1 MINIMEMNDDGD
13 IVRDTY
19 NGDLEGAIELI
30 SKVSTRTRVNITYY
44 LKVSGLYHFK
54 SNNVDFFAM
63 DMDYDLTK
71 IIANKEIY
79 DYNIKLLNLVKS
91 FNRNKKINE
100 IL

>member
-1 MINIMEMNDDGD
+1 MNDDGD
-13 IVRDTY
+13 IVRNTY
-19 NGDLEGAIELI
+19 NGDLEGVIELI

-44 LKVSGLYHFK
+44 LKVNGLYHFK
-54 SNNVDFFAM
+54 SDNVDFFAM